1 MLHWDNKYYCYM
13 DEKTRWLA
21 KVAEQHSEW
30 IKIVKSFG
38 ERHYY
43 EDIVQ
48 EMYLV
53 LFKYGSE
60 EKIIKNGIVSR
71 GYVFFTLR
79 SVYYQYYNSKKRINK
94 VSIDNEEFYIQ
105 IPDDSKMD
113 EQIAFNKIC
122 LLIDNEIESW
132 DWYNRKLFKIYRDS
146 GLSIRGIAAET
157 KISWVSIFNS
167 LKNMK
172 DRIKKEYQDEW
183 DNYIDNNYEQIN

>member
-1 MLHWDNKYYCYM
+1 M
-13 DEKTRWLA
+13 DKKSKWLS
-21 KVAEQHSEW
+21 KVAEQHNEW

-38 ERHYY
+38 EKHYY

-53 LFKYGSE
+53 IYKYSSE
-60 EKIIKNGIVSR
+60 DKIIKNGVVSR
-71 GYVFFTLR
+71 GYIFFTLR
-79 SVYYQYYNSKKRINK
+79 SVYFQYYNSKKKINK
-94 VSIDNEEFYIQ
+94 VSINNDKFYIQ
-105 IPDDSKMD
+105 IPDNNKMD

-122 LLIDNEIESW
+122 NLIDAEIENW

-172 DRIKKEYQDEW
+172 TRIKKEYQDDW
-183 DNYIDNNYEQIN
+183 DNYKDNNYESIN

>member
-1 MLHWDNKYYCYM
+1 M
-13 DEKTRWLA
+13 DKKAGWLA
-21 KVAEQHSEW
+21 KVAEQHKEW
-30 IKIVKSFG
+30 ITIVKSFG
-38 ERHYY
+38 EKQYY

-53 LFKYGSE
+53 LFKYGSK
-60 EKIIKNGIVSR
+60 EKVIKNGLVSR

-79 SVYYQYYNSKKRINK
+79 SVYYQYYNSKKKINK
-94 VSIDNEEFYIQ
+94 VSIDNEEFCIQ
-105 IPDDSKMD
+105 IPDNSEMD

-122 LLIDNEIESW
+122 LLIDQEIESW

-172 DRIKKEYQDEW
+172 TRIKKEYQDEW
-183 DNYIDNNYEQIN
+183 DKYRDDNYEQIN